1 MEALL
6 AINIE
11 AWAGGGGIREAG
23 VDGKALIYK
32 CDSNLEL
39 WISKY
44 NYK

>member
-1 MEALL
+1 MEALP

-11 AWAGGGGIREAG
+11 AWVGGGIREAG
-23 VDGKALIYK
+23 VDREALIYK
-32 CDSNLEL
+32 CNSNLKP